1 MSERVNIQYSVS
13 LEELEPELA
22 RLLDDALS
30 QLASLSEN
38 NARVPT
44 GLLSLSVREQL
55 DSVRQSLAS
64 IDARI
69 GEVNAM
75 IEAFLSYK
83 TQQIIQQPAATPQS
97 LQGMPD
103 LSSLQNSMPDFDM
116 SSPDLA
122 GLREKIEAF
131 RNSTYSGGEV
141 SEESD

>member
-75 IEAFLSYK
+75 IEPKCFGRKHKHNLWCANSDK
-83 TQQIIQQPAATPQS
+83 IPQ
-97 LQGMPD
+97 
-103 LSSLQNSMPDFDM
+103 
-116 SSPDLA
+116 
-122 GLREKIEAF
+122 
-131 RNSTYSGGEV
+131 
-141 SEESD
+141 